1 MTTPKTFRA
10 YLDTVECQQ
19 NCDPKLHA
27 KLLFTANN
35 INTLNSLV
43 RWARERYPD
52 HYHLDT
58 RKPTGMPY
66 GRDVM
71 QQLWADYL
79 NWAEA

>member
-1 MTTPKTFRA
+1 MSPPARRLASCQHQKHFAAISTPW
-10 YLDTVECQQ
+10 
-19 NCDPKLHA
+19 
-27 KLLFTANN
+27 LLFTANN
-35 INTLNSLV
+35 INTLNGLV

-71 QQLWADYL
+71 QKLWADYL
-79 NWAEA
+79 NWSEA

>member
-1 MTTPKTFRA
+1 
-10 YLDTVECQQ
+10 
-19 NCDPKLHA
+19 
-27 KLLFTANN
+27 
-35 INTLNSLV
+35 LNGLV

-71 QQLWADYL
+71 QKLWADYL
-79 NWAEA
+79 NWSEA